1 MIIKLFSFQ
10 EDNPTYAESLAFLQ
24 KAFPAESNCCRKY
37 FPQKAFSEEIIS
49 AEKSFLT
56 IESIFCRK
64 HFLKVFAAE
73 VLPAESLFCRI
84 FFYRKY
90 PFCKKHFLQKA
101 FCTETIF
108 CRKNFP
114 QKAISAK
121 NTCHRKHFLQ
131 KFFLQKVI
139 SAESLFF
146 LQKVFS
152 PESSFCRKYFC
163 RRIFL

>member
-1 MIIKLFSFQ
+1 MNIKLFSFQ

-73 VLPAESLFCRI
+73 VLPAESLFCRK

-90 PFCKKHFLQKA
+90 LFCKKHFLQKA
-101 FCTETIF
+101 FCT
-108 CRKNFP
+108 KN
-114 QKAISAK
+114 
-121 NTCHRKHFLQ
+121 N
-131 KFFLQKVI
+131 
-139 SAESLFF
+139 F

-152 PESSFCRKYFC
+152 PKSNFCKKNICHREHLLQNFFFCRKS
-163 RRIFL
+163 ILSAE